1 MADTEAPKEEERVP
15 APEEDGNDEV
25 IFSSSVAFVQSA
37 NEGCANYIP
46 SRTRLPQ

>member
-1 MADTEAPKEEERVP
+1 MADTEPPKEEERVP

-25 IFSSSVAFVQSA
+25 LFISSVIFVYSA
-37 NEGCANYIP
+37 NEGCANHIL